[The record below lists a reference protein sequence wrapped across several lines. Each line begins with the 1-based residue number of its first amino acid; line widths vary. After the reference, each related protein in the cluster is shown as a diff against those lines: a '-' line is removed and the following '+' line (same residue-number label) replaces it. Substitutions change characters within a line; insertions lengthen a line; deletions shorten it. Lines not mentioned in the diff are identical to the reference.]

1 MAAAASAFELSGAE
15 RLARALAARQ
25 RELGETSRQSCVAI
39 AVQALRGMR
48 TRTRIA
54 DERRNRV
61 TAAVSSLYV
70 AFDPKRGNGFIV
82 DGRGRPVR
90 LKRGGLIWA
99 EKPASR
105 NHGLRVYRAQNV
117 VNAAEG
123 KVFECHVVAK
133 SRADAVAAVR
143 ERVKRR
149 VAARKGLARLALGF
163 CMHDLAVRTG
173 LGAADAPGRVTLTA
187 RTAAKADIIETGFS
201 SGETAVRIADRLRYA
216 AKALKGGRAAI
227 AEALD
232 AALNKTRGLI
242 VSRLKKD
249 GRMEDAIA
257 VKGMF

>member
-1 MAAAASAFELSGAE
+1 MTLSTQDIIAVG
-15 RLARALAARQ
+15 RAAREAGA
-25 RELGETSRQSCVAI
+25 RRAAEANPAVAEAVRRQCA
-39 AVQALRGMR
+39 AEADALRR
-48 TRTRIA
+48 
-54 DERRNRV
+54 E
-61 TAAVSSLYV
+61 
-70 AFDPKRGNGFIV
+70 
-82 DGRGRPVR
+82 
-90 LKRGGLIWA
+90 
-99 EKPASR
+99 
-105 NHGLRVYRAQNV
+105 
-117 VNAAEG
+117 NAALRE
-123 KVFECHVVAK
+123 E
-133 SRADAVAAVR
+133 VAALR